1 MMYQYSMTDHGD
13 YLRVEVTGKRVTGT
27 RETDQTVSDAI
38 EFWQAITDIF
48 KKNSHKNILAIF
60 RVTGK
65 RSLMETFDIVE
76 ALQDLTLD
84 DIKIAYVETIPENR
98 ADTSITGTTARMH
111 GIAFQ
116 VFEYEAEASEWLT
129 AV

>member
-1 MMYQYSMTDHGD
+1 MAYQYTMTEQGD
-13 YLRVEVTGKRVTGT
+13 FLRVEVSGKREAE
-27 RETDQTVSDAI
+27 RTVSDTIA
-38 EFWQAITDIF
+38 FWQAIL
-48 KKNSHKNILAIF
+48 NESNANNRNNILAIF

-76 ALQDLTLD
+76 ALQGLIRD

-98 ADTSITGTTARMH
+98 AETSIIGTTARMH

-116 VFEYEAEASEWLT
+116 AFDNEAEASEWLT
-129 AV
+129 IQ